1 MNDIESNQL
10 STMEEVSV
18 QAFIDILNGPNL
30 NTNIVKDLLEFC
42 TNLTPD
48 VDSMSDEIDD
58 YIREVVG
65 HIDGSIINP
74 DHPLVLE
81 YKGAIRKI
89 LDTENVIY
97 ERFSRYRKISLN
109 INNISGEEI
118 KDIIMEKVK

>member
-1 MNDIESNQL
+1 MENQQK

-42 TNLTPD
+42 TNLTTD
-48 VDSMSDEIDD
+48 VNSMSDEIDD

-97 ERFSRYRKISLN
+97 ERFLRYRDISLD
-109 INNISGEEI
+109 INNKSGEEI
-118 KDIIMEKVK
+118 RKIIIDKIKV